1 MPRREVCIPTSSKAG
16 SIARRQRP
24 NQQRTSALKLV
35 IVESPAKAQTI
46 GKFLGK
52 DYKVVASYG
61 HIRDLPKSAEE
72 IPEEFKSQPWAR
84 LAVDVD
90 NGFRA
95 VYVVQ
100 KESKKNLAELK
111 KLCKE
116 AEEVILATDEDREG
130 ESISWH
136 LLEVLKPK
144 VAVSRI
150 AFHEITKT
158 AIEQAVASPRQVND
172 QLVRAQETRR
182 ILDRLF
188 GYELS
193 PVLWKRVRT
202 GLSAGRVQS
211 VAVRLVVERE
221 EERRAFHRAEYW
233 DVEAKLCAQGK
244 EFTAELVSLDD
255 KRVAEGK
262 DFDAATGRL
271 KSPGGERVAWLD
283 RAAAEELARTALGA
297 VPWRVVSVDQKETRQ
312 RPQPPFITS
321 TLQQAAS
328 SAYGFSP
335 RRTMEIAQ
343 RLYEGVDLG
352 EGEREGLITYMR
364 TDSVVLSERAL
375 AEAGEVIANLF
386 GSRYHSRR
394 QYTTKSRMAQEAHEA
409 IRPTHLARR
418 PESVANCLNPD
429 ELKLYRLVWNRAVAS
444 QMADAELLKTTADI
458 EANAAGK
465 RALFRAAGQV
475 ITFAGF
481 LRVMESQTKETEL
494 PPITEGMPVG
504 PGQPIALS
512 AVDPVQH
519 ETQPPARFT
528 EASLVR
534 RLEEEGIG
542 RPSTYAPTISIIQQ
556 RGYVERMGQALA
568 PSFLG
573 IAVTIL
579 LRGHFAE
586 YVDVGFT
593 AKMEEGLD
601 EIAEGTRE
609 LLEFLTR
616 FYHGAPGKPDE
627 KGLKPRIAAE
637 MELIEYPAIPV
648 GDTPEGE
655 PLIVRLGRS
664 APFLQRGEGGEGN
677 VVSIPKGL
685 YYDELS
691 VEKAME
697 LLAAS
702 SKAAEGLGNDP
713 STGLPVFAF
722 IGPYG
727 PYVQLGVT
735 GPAKSPKPKRAS
747 LPKGTPVED
756 VTLATALKYLSM
768 PRTLGAHPEK
778 GKPVVVNLG
787 RFGPYVGC
795 DGEFR
800 SLEKG
805 EDVFG
810 VTFERAITLLNQPKP
825 SGAKKLLKNL
835 GNAPGTETPIDVYE
849 GRYGPYV
856 TNGAVNATLPKTL
869 ADPTQVTM
877 EEALALLVIAAEKK
891 PGRPFK
897 RRAAPFKKAA
907 ASDSA
912 APKKKA
918 AAKKKPAAKKKA
930 SAKKKAAAKKKPR
943 A

>member
-1 MPRREVCIPTSSKAG
+1 M
-16 SIARRQRP
+16 
-24 NQQRTSALKLV
+24 KLV

-46 GKFLGK
+46 GKFLGR

-61 HIRDLPKSAEE
+61 HIRDLPKSADE
-72 IPEEFKSQPWAR
+72 IPEEHKSEPWAR

-90 NGFRA
+90 HGFRA

-144 VAVSRI
+144 VPVSRI

-158 AIEQAVASPRQVND
+158 AIEQAIASPRQVNG

-233 DVEAKLCAQGK
+233 DVEAKLSAQGK
-244 EFTAELVSLDD
+244 EFTAGLVSLDD

-262 DFDAATGRL
+262 DFDAATGLL
-271 KSPGGERVAWLD
+271 KLPGAERVTWLD
-283 RAAAEELARTALGA
+283 STAAAKLAGTALAA
-297 VPWRVVSVDQKETRQ
+297 VPWRVTTVDQKESRQ

-375 AEAGEVIANLF
+375 AEAGEVIEKLF
-386 GSRYHSRR
+386 GGRYHARR

-409 IRPTHLARR
+409 IRPTHLSRT
-418 PESVANCLNPD
+418 PESVARYLNPD

-444 QMADAELLKTTADI
+444 QMADAELLKTTVDI
-458 EANAAGK
+458 EADAAGQ

-481 LRVMESQTKETEL
+481 LRVMESQQKETEL
-494 PPITEGMPVG
+494 PALAGGMLVG
-504 PGQPIALS
+504 PGQPIALD
-512 AVDPVQH
+512 AVAPVQH

-542 RPSTYAPTISIIQQ
+542 RPSTYAPTISIIQL
-556 RGYVERMGQALA
+556 RGYVERVGQALA
-568 PSFLG
+568 PSYLG

-579 LRGHFAE
+579 LRSHFEE
-586 YVDVGFT
+586 YVDIGFT

-601 EIAEGTRE
+601 EIADGTRE
-609 LLEFLTR
+609 LVEFLTR
-616 FYHGAPGKPDE
+616 FYHGDAAIPSE

-637 MELIEYPAIPV
+637 MAQIEYPAIPV
-648 GDTPEGE
+648 GDTPDGQ

-664 APFLQRGEGGEGN
+664 APFLQRGEGGDGN

-691 VEKAME
+691 VEKALG

-713 STGLPVFAF
+713 NTNLPVFAF
-722 IGPYG
+722 VGPYG
-727 PYVQLGVT
+727 PYVQLGST
-735 GPAKSPKPKRAS
+735 GDVKSAKPKRAS
-747 LPKGTPVED
+747 LPKGTPIET

-768 PRTLGAHPEK
+768 PRTLGEHPEK
-778 GKPVVVNLG
+778 GKPVVVNIG

-810 VTFERAITLLNQPKP
+810 VTLTRALTLLNQPKP

-835 GNAPGTETPIDVYE
+835 GNAPGTEIPIDVYE

-856 TNGAVNATLPKTL
+856 TNGTVNATLPKTL

-877 EEALALLVIAAEKK
+877 EEALALLVVAAEKK
-891 PGRPFK
+891 PTRPQK
-897 RRAAPFKKAA
+897 RRGPFKKAA
-907 ASDSA
+907 TSDAA

-930 SAKKKAAAKKKPR
+930 AAKKKPE

>member
-1 MPRREVCIPTSSKAG
+1 M
-16 SIARRQRP
+16 
-24 NQQRTSALKLV
+24 KLV

-46 GKFLGK
+46 GKFLGR

-61 HIRDLPKSAEE
+61 HIRDLPKSADE
-72 IPEEFKSQPWAR
+72 IPEEFKSEPWAR

-90 NGFRA
+90 HGFRA

-116 AEEVILATDEDREG
+116 ADEVVLATDEDREG

-144 VAVSRI
+144 VPVSRI

-233 DVEAKLCAQGK
+233 DVEAKLSAQGK
-244 EFTAELVSLDD
+244 EFTAGLVSLDD
-255 KRVAEGK
+255 RRVAEGK
-262 DFDAATGRL
+262 DFDAATGLL
-271 KSPGGERVAWLD
+271 KVAGAERVTWLD
-283 RAAAEELARTALGA
+283 SAAAETLAQTALAA
-297 VPWRVVSVDQKETRQ
+297 VPWRVTTVDQKESRQ

-375 AEAGEVIANLF
+375 AEAGEVIEKLF
-386 GSRYHSRR
+386 GSRYHARR

-409 IRPTHLARR
+409 IRPTHLSRT
-418 PESVANCLNPD
+418 PEQVAKYLNPD

-444 QMADAELLKTTADI
+444 QMADAELLKTTVDI
-458 EANAAGK
+458 EADAAGK

-481 LRVMESQTKETEL
+481 LRVMESQQKETEL
-494 PPITEGMPVG
+494 PALTGGMLVG
-504 PGQPIALS
+504 PGQPIALN

-542 RPSTYAPTISIIQQ
+542 RPSTYAPTISIIQL
-556 RGYVERMGQALA
+556 RGYVERVGQALA
-568 PSFLG
+568 PSYLG

-586 YVDVGFT
+586 YVDVSFT
-593 AKMEEGLD
+593 AQMEEVLD
-601 EIAEGTRE
+601 EIAEGTCE
-609 LLEFLTR
+609 WLDFLTR
-616 FYHGAPGKPDE
+616 FYHGDADKPAE

-637 MELIEYPAIPV
+637 MAQIEYPAIPV
-648 GDTPEGE
+648 GDTPDGQ

-664 APFLQRGEGGEGN
+664 APFLQRGEGGDGN

-685 YYDELS
+685 YYDEMS
-691 VEKAME
+691 VERALE

-702 SKAAEGLGNDP
+702 SKAAEGLGSDP
-713 STGLPVFAF
+713 NTGLPVFAF
-722 IGPYG
+722 VGPYG
-727 PYVQLGVT
+727 PYVQLGNT
-735 GPAKSPKPKRAS
+735 GDVKSAKPKRAS
-747 LPKGTPVED
+747 LPKGTPIESVS
-756 VTLATALKYLSM
+756 LAVALKYLSM
-768 PRTLGAHPEK
+768 PRTLGEHPEK
-778 GKPVVVNLG
+778 GKPVVVNIG

-810 VTFERAITLLNQPKP
+810 VTFSRAMVLLNQPKP
-825 SGAKKLLKNL
+825 SGAKKLVKNL

-856 TNGAVNATLPKTL
+856 TNGAVNATLPKTIT
-869 ADPTQVTM
+869 DPAQVTM
-877 EEALALLVIAAEKK
+877 EEALALLVVAAEKK
-891 PGRPFK
+891 PSRPVK
-897 RRAAPFKKAA
+897 RRGPFKKAA

-930 SAKKKAAAKKKPR
+930 AAKKKPG

>member
-1 MPRREVCIPTSSKAG
+1 M
-16 SIARRQRP
+16 
-24 NQQRTSALKLV
+24 KLV

-46 GKFLGK
+46 GKFLGPN
-52 DYKVVASYG
+52 YKVVASYG
-61 HIRDLPKSAEE
+61 HIRDLPKSADEV
-72 IPEEFKSQPWAR
+72 PEEYKSEPWAR

-90 NGFRA
+90 HGFRA

-144 VAVSRI
+144 VPVSRI

-221 EERRAFHRAEYW
+221 EDRRAFHRAEYW
-233 DVEAKLCAQGK
+233 DVEATLAADGK
-244 EFTAELVSLDD
+244 EFGADLVSLDD

-262 DFDAATGRL
+262 DFDAATGLL
-271 KSPGGERVAWLD
+271 KVSAEERVVWLD
-283 RAAAEELARTALGA
+283 SDSAGEVARASLAA
-297 VPWRVVSVDQKETRQ
+297 VPWRVSTVDQKETRQ

-328 SAYGFSP
+328 SACGFSP

-375 AEAGEVIANLF
+375 AEAGEVISNLF
-386 GSRYHSRR
+386 GERYHTRR

-409 IRPTHLARR
+409 IRPTHLART
-418 PESVANCLNPD
+418 PESLARYLNPD
-429 ELKLYRLVWNRAVAS
+429 ELKLYRLVWNRAIAS
-444 QMADAELLKTTADI
+444 QMSDAELQKTTIDF
-458 EANAAGK
+458 EANAAGQ
-465 RALFRAAGQV
+465 RALYRASGMV

-481 LRVMESQTKETEL
+481 LRMQESQQKEAQL
-494 PPITEGMPVG
+494 PALTPGMPVG
-504 PGQPIALS
+504 PGQPVALKTVEP
-512 AVDPVQH
+512 AGH
-519 ETQPPARFT
+519 ETQPPARYT

-542 RPSTYAPTISIIQQ
+542 RPSTYAPTISIIQL
-556 RGYVERMGQALA
+556 RGYVERVGQALA
-568 PSFLG
+568 PSYLG

-586 YVDVGFT
+586 YVDLGFT
-593 AKMEEGLD
+593 AQMEEVLD

-609 LLEFLTR
+609 WADFLTR
-616 FYHGAPGKPDE
+616 FYHGGLESTGE

-637 MELIEYPAIPV
+637 LGNIEYPAIPV
-648 GDTPEGE
+648 GTTPEGQT
-655 PLIVRLGRS
+655 LIVRLGRS

-685 YYDELS
+685 FYDELL
-691 VEKAME
+691 VEKALG
-697 LLAAS
+697 LLEAS
-702 SKAAEGLGNDP
+702 SKAAEGLGVDP
-713 STGLPVFAF
+713 KTDLPVYAF
-722 IGPYG
+722 VGPYG
-727 PYVQLGVT
+727 PYVQLG
-735 GPAKSPKPKRAS
+735 GNGDGKGPKPKRAS
-747 LPKGTPVED
+747 LPKGTVIES
-756 VTLATALKYLSM
+756 VTLAVALNYLSM
-768 PRTLGAHPEK
+768 PRVLGEHPEK
-778 GKPVVVNLG
+778 AKPVVVNIG

-805 EDVFG
+805 ESVFG
-810 VTFERAITLLNQPKP
+810 VTLERAMALLNQPKP
-825 SGAKKLLKNL
+825 SGAKKLVKNL
-835 GNAPGTETPIDVYE
+835 GNAPGTETAIDVYE

-856 TNGAVNATLPKTL
+856 TDGKVNATLPKL
-869 ADPTQVTM
+869 SDPMQVTM
-877 EEALALLVIAAEKK
+877 EEALALIAIAAEKK
-891 PGRPFK
+891 PSGPK
-897 RRAAPFKKAA
+897 RRSAPFKKTA
-907 ASDSA
+907 A

-918 AAKKKPAAKKKA
+918 AVKKKPAATKKKPAAKKKP
-930 SAKKKAAAKKKPR
+930 SA
-943 A
+943 

>member
-1 MPRREVCIPTSSKAG
+1 M
-16 SIARRQRP
+16 
-24 NQQRTSALKLV
+24 KLV

-61 HIRDLPKSAEE
+61 HIRDLPKSADE
-72 IPEEFKSQPWAR
+72 IPEEYKSESWAR

-90 NGFRA
+90 HDFRA

-144 VAVSRI
+144 VPVSRI

-211 VAVRLVVERE
+211 VSVRLVVERE

-233 DVEAKLCAQGK
+233 DVEAKLSAQGK
-244 EFTAELVSLDD
+244 DFTAELISLDD

-262 DFDAATGRL
+262 DFDAATGQL
-271 KSPGGERVAWLD
+271 KSPGGERVTWLD
-283 RAAAEELARTALGA
+283 RAAAEKLAVAALGA
-297 VPWRVVSVDQKETRQ
+297 VPWRVTSVDQKETRQ

-386 GSRYHSRR
+386 GSRYHTRR

-409 IRPTHLARR
+409 IRPTHLART
-418 PESVANCLNPD
+418 PELVAKYVNPD
-429 ELKLYRLVWNRAVAS
+429 EMKLYRLVWNRAVAS
-444 QMADAELLKTTADI
+444 QMADAELHKTTVEI
-458 EANAAGK
+458 EADAAGR

-481 LRVMESQTKETEL
+481 LRVMESQQKEAEL
-494 PPITEGMPVG
+494 PALTGGMLAG
-504 PGQPIALS
+504 PGQPIALN

-556 RGYVERMGQALA
+556 RGYVERVGQALA

-573 IAVTIL
+573 IAVTTL

-593 AKMEEGLD
+593 AQMEEVLD
-601 EIAEGTRE
+601 EIAEGVRDWV
-609 LLEFLTR
+609 EFLKR
-616 FYHGAPGKPDE
+616 FYHGDETKPSE
-627 KGLKPRIAAE
+627 KGLKPRIATE
-637 MELIEYPAIPV
+637 MGNIEYPAIPV
-648 GDTPEGE
+648 GDTPEGQ

-691 VEKAME
+691 VEKALD

-702 SKAAEGLGNDP
+702 SKAAEGLGSDP
-713 STGLPVFAF
+713 ATGMPVYAF
-722 IGPYG
+722 VGPYG
-727 PYVQLGVT
+727 PYVQLGGT
-735 GPAKSPKPKRAS
+735 GGGKGPKPKRAS
-747 LPKGTPVED
+747 LPKGTPIEGVS
-756 VTLATALKYLSM
+756 LATALKYLSM
-768 PRTLGAHPEK
+768 PRTLGEHPEK
-778 GKPVVVNLG
+778 GKPVVVNIG

-800 SLEKG
+800 SLDKS

-810 VTFERAITLLNQPKP
+810 VTLNRAMALLSQPKP
-825 SGAKKLLKNL
+825 SGAKKLLKSL
-835 GNAPGTETPIDVYE
+835 GAAPGTETVIDVYE

-856 TNGAVNATLPKTL
+856 TNGTVNATLPKTL

-891 PGRPFK
+891 PGRPMK
-897 RRAAPFKKAA
+897 RRAAPAKKAA
-907 ASDSA
+907 ASDA

-930 SAKKKAAAKKKPR
+930 AVKKKPS